1 VKSSGLK
8 VLSYNIQE
16 GGRGRLRAVA
26 ELIRAQQA
34 DVVALLEANSR
45 AGAWVLARHLKMELA
60 FGKANS
66 DFHVAWLSRHPIVG
80 TTNHR
85 LPILSKTMLE
95 IQVVWQGELLRLF
108 ATHLAG
114 GADKIHPSQEA
125 PALLDALRTYAGEPH
140 MLVGDLNSL
149 APCDPIG
156 PSPLSE
162 EIMRNGVDAD
172 PRRAIEL
179 VLGAG
184 YVDCFR
190 TLHPAAREPGYT
202 FPAAAPWLRL
212 DYIFASPEMAARL
225 DASGLVVSSKAARA
239 SDHFPVWARFR

>member
-1 VKSSGLK
+1 MK

-26 ELIRAQQA
+26 ELIRAQRA

-45 AGAWVLARHLKMELA
+45 MGAWALARHLNMRLA

-66 DFHVAWLSRHPIVG
+66 AFHVAWLSRLPIVG
-80 TTNHR
+80 TVNHR

-95 IQVVWQGELLRLF
+95 IQVVWHGESVRLF

-125 PALLDALRTYAGEPH
+125 PALLDALRVYTGGPH
-140 MLVGDLNSL
+140 LLVGDLNSL

-162 EIMRNGVDAD
+162 EIMRNGVNTD

-179 VLGAG
+179 VLEAG

-190 TLHPAAREPGYT
+190 TLHPAAHEPGYT
-202 FPAAAPWLRL
+202 FPAELPWLRL
-212 DYIFASPEMAARL
+212 DYIFASPEMAERL
-225 DASGLVVSSKAARA
+225 AESGLVACSEAAHA
-239 SDHFPVWARFR
+239 SDHFPVWAEFR